1 MILIGTN
8 ERCLRVKR
16 VVRRMHTNK
25 DGSNDAKGIKAR
37 FVFVLLWLVILVGWT
52 VGLCVCVGVR
62 VCVFVCKRKH
72 EQSVAFVSGT
82 SELQPRNHDADQSQ
96 PVETRTT
103 RETIKQPQGSRNH
116 RQRTTR
122 GLARPEST
130 ATQSRHATNSQ
141 TENQKAEASYFS
153 AQHNREPHIH
163 RFHHTNPAIT
173 NCTTATDRQQR
184 PYRLLSSLHLSL
196 LHLD

>member
-52 VGLCVCVGVR
+52 VGLCVCVC

-141 TENQKAEASYFS
+141 TKRQKRPTFLRNTTESRTSTDF
-153 AQHNREPHIH
+153 
-163 RFHHTNPAIT
+163 IT
-173 NCTTATDRQQR
+173 QIRQSQTAQQR
-184 PYRLLSSLHLSL
+184 PIDNNDRIAYFHLYTSPCFI
-196 LHLD
+196 